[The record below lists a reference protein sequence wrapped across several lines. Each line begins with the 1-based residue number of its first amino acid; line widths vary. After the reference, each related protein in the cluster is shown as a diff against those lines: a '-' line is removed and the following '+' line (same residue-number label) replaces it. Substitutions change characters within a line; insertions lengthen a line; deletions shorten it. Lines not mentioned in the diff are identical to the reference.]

1 MIPGL
6 FLCCMVLYEWLSIV
20 QTFKQQHNKSAKL
33 LTACK
38 MLMQLLE
45 KKKIIHNEKN
55 QVTTYEDVSIKS
67 RTTFSEIFCISWY
80 TGLIFI
86 TFLTIKGML
95 Y

>member
-33 LTACK
+33 LRACK

-45 KKKIIHNEKN
+45 KKKIIHNEK
-55 QVTTYEDVSIKS
+55 IK
-67 RTTFSEIFCISWY
+67 
-80 TGLIFI
+80 LPHM
-86 TFLTIKGML
+86 KM
-95 Y
+95 